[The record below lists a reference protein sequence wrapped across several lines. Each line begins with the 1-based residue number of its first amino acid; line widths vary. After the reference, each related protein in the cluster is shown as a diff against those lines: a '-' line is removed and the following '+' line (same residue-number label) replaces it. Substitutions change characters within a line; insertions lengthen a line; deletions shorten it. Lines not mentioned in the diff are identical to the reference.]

1 MAADPMAEIRA
12 TFFAECEELT
22 EALEDGLTGLSDD
35 PNDRETINAVFRAV
49 HSIKGGAGA
58 FGFKALV
65 RFAHRFETAMD
76 ELRSGRIEALPVTV
90 ALFFRAADHL
100 ADLISNAR
108 GGPAPDGPIEDGLL
122 EELEK
127 LAEGQPAEDDAP
139 IEFEPLA
146 FSLDDFSMDDAPPKR
161 RFSIRFAPF
170 PDLFSSGNDPLFI
183 LSALADMG
191 EVSIHCDCTALPC
204 LEDLDLQQCLLSW
217 TIELET
223 EQEEA
228 DVREV
233 ASFVEGLCQF
243 DVTELVLAAT
253 GQPALDP
260 LPSFE
265 SVRDPIASAAI
276 ALTVRDVPDPSKP
289 RLTLSSPDPQS
300 TPLAAP
306 SVATENAAAPPAPDR
321 RAPTDRRAK
330 PDDGKGRE
338 AAADGAKDT
347 RPTVRVDLDRIDRLV
362 NLVGELVI
370 NQSMLSQEISTA
382 GLAKNSAVSV
392 GLEEFLNLSRNIQ
405 ESVMM
410 IRAQPIK
417 PLFSRM
423 ARILRETTAETGK
436 QVRLQTEGE
445 NTEIDKTLVERLA
458 EPLTHMIRNAI
469 DHGLES
475 PEKRA
480 ESGKNTEGVVTL
492 SATHRSGRVVIE
504 VSDDGAGIDRP
515 KVVATAIRKGLITAE
530 QTLTDTDIDNLLFL
544 PGFSTA
550 ASVSNLSGRGVGM
563 DVVRNAIQDIGGRI
577 TILSERG
584 KGTTFS
590 ISLPLTLA
598 VLDGM
603 VVQVMNERIVVPL
616 SAIMETLSLDQGEIS
631 GFANGRRVI
640 KVRETFVPLLD
651 LGAELGYR
659 AAPDRY
665 ENAVILLVAQDNGNQ
680 VAIVVD
686 RIEEQRQVV
695 IKGIEKNYGRVPG
708 IAAATIL
715 GDGSIA
721 LILDPAD
728 FVIMASGSSR
738 FSSGTLALAG

>member
-1 MAADPMAEIRA
+1 MAADPLGEIRG
-12 TFFAECEELT
+12 TFFSECEELL
-22 EALEDGLTGLSDD
+22 EALEDGLTGLGED
-35 PNDRETINAVFRAV
+35 PTDRETVNAVFRAV

-58 FGFKALV
+58 FGFAALV
-65 RFAHRFETAMD
+65 RFAHKFETAMD
-76 ELRSGRIEALPVTV
+76 ELRSGRIEALPATV
-90 ALFFRAADHL
+90 ALFFRSADHL
-100 ADLISNAR
+100 ADLIANLR
-108 GGPAPDGPIEDGLL
+108 GGPEPDCATEGTLL
-122 EELEK
+122 EALEK
-127 LAEGQPAEDDAP
+127 LAVNQPVADTAP
-139 IEFEPLA
+139 IEFEPMA
-146 FSLDDFSMDDAPPKR
+146 FSIDDLDFDDAPPKR
-161 RFSIRFAPF
+161 RFSIHFAPF
-170 PDLFSSGNDPLFI
+170 LDLFSSGNDPVFI
-183 LSALADMG
+183 LTALADLG
-191 EVSIHCDCTALPC
+191 QITVLCDSSALPC
-204 LEDLDLQQCLLSW
+204 LEALDPQQCLLSW
-217 TIELET
+217 LIDLET
-223 EQEEA
+223 ELDESDVVEA
-228 DVREV
+228 G
-233 ASFVEGLCQF
+233 AFVDGLCTF
-243 DVTELVLAAT
+243 TVTEITACA
-253 GQPALDP
+253 GDPPALDP
-260 LPSFE
+260 LPNFE
-265 SVRDPIASAAI
+265 TMRDPCDAADQVPPADTAEIA
-276 ALTVRDVPDPSKP
+276 KP
-289 RLTLSSPDPQS
+289 CLNLGAVASE
-300 TPLAAP
+300 TP
-306 SVATENAAAPPAPDR
+306 VATPTAFRAPPPSNR
-321 RAPTDRRAK
+321 TAK
-330 PDDGKGRE
+330 VEDATAKDTPGDGSR
-338 AAADGAKDT
+338 DT
-347 RPTVRVDLDRIDRLV
+347 RPTIRVDLERIDRLV

-370 NQSMLSQEISTA
+370 NQSMLSQKISAA

-417 PLFSRM
+417 PLFARM
-423 ARILRETTAETGK
+423 ARIVRETTSETGK
-436 QVRLQTEGE
+436 RVRLQTEGE

-475 PEKRA
+475 PERRA
-480 ESGKNTEGVVTL
+480 ESGKNVEGIVTL

-515 KVVATAIRKGLITAE
+515 KVVATAVKKGLITPD
-530 QTLTDTDIDNLLFL
+530 QSLTDTDIDNLLFL

-603 VVQVMNERIVVPL
+603 VVQVSAERIVVPL
-616 SAIMETLSLDQGEIS
+616 SAIMETLSLDEAGIS
-631 GFANGRRVI
+631 DFANGRRII
-640 KVRETFVPLLD
+640 KVRDVFVPLLD
-651 LGAELGYR
+651 LGVELGYR
-659 AAPDRY
+659 SMPAHYD
-665 ENAVILLVAQDNGNQ
+665 NAVILLVAQDNGNQ
-680 VAIVVD
+680 VAIIVD

-728 FVIMASGSSR
+728 FVTMASGTSR
-738 FSSGTLALAG
+738 LSSGTIARTG

>member
-1 MAADPMAEIRA
+1 MTIDPLAEIRA
-12 TFFAECEELT
+12 TFFSECEELQ
-22 EALEDGLTGLSDD
+22 EALEDGLQGLGDA
-35 PNDRETINAVFRAV
+35 PADRDTINAVFRAV

-58 FGFKALV
+58 FGFEALV
-65 RFAHRFETAMD
+65 RFAHRFETALD
-76 ELRSGRIEALPVTV
+76 ELRSGRIEALPATV
-90 ALFFRAADHL
+90 ALFFRSADHL
-100 ADLISNAR
+100 ADLIANAR
-108 GGPAPDGPIEDGLL
+108 GGPEPDGAVAEDLL
-122 EELEK
+122 NELER
-127 LAEGQPAEDDAP
+127 LAVNQPDEDTAP
-139 IEFEPLA
+139 IAFEPMAL
-146 FSLDDFSMDDAPPKR
+146 SLEDLDFDPAPPKR
-161 RFSIRFAPF
+161 RFSVFFAPF
-170 PDLFSSGNDPLFI
+170 PDLFASGNDPYFI
-183 LSALADMG
+183 LSALADLG
-191 EVSIHCDCTALPC
+191 DVTVRCDSSDLPC
-204 LEDLDLQQCLLSW
+204 LDALDPQHCRLSW

-223 EQEEA
+223 DQDEG
-228 DVREV
+228 EV
-233 ASFVEGLCQF
+233 QDAAAFVDGLCQF
-243 DVTELVLAAT
+243 TVSEITTAA
-253 GQPALDP
+253 GGGADLDP
-260 LPSFE
+260 LPDFE
-265 SVRDPIASAAI
+265 RGRGSASA
-276 ALTVRDVPDPSKP
+276 PE
-289 RLTLSSPDPQS
+289 
-300 TPLAAP
+300 LAAP
-306 SVATENAAAPPAPDR
+306 EPAAPAPAESAGPRLIPGPGASAEPAAAPAATPPVAAPAL
-321 RAPTDRRAK
+321 RAAK
-330 PDDGKGRE
+330 AVDATNRE
-338 AAADGAKDT
+338 ALSDGVRET

-370 NQSMLSQEISTA
+370 NQSMLSQKISAA

-392 GLEEFLNLSRNIQ
+392 ALEEFLNLSRTIQ

-423 ARILRETTAETGK
+423 ARIVRETTAETGK
-436 QVRLQTEGE
+436 LVRLHTEGE

-469 DHGLES
+469 DHGLEP
-475 PEKRA
+475 PEQRA
-480 ESGKNTEGVVTL
+480 QSGKDREGVVTL

-515 KVVATAIRKGLITAE
+515 KVVAAAIKKGLIAPD

-563 DVVRNAIQDIGGRI
+563 DVVRTAVQDIGGRI

-598 VLDGM
+598 VLEGM
-603 VVQVMNERIVVPL
+603 VVQVSRERIVVPL
-616 SAIMETLSLDQGEIS
+616 SAILETLSLEESEVSD
-631 GFANGRRVI
+631 FANGRRFV
-640 KVRETFVPLLD
+640 KVRDVFVPLLD
-651 LGAELGYR
+651 LGVELGYR
-659 AAPDRY
+659 ARPARY
-665 ENAVILLVAQDNGNQ
+665 DNAVILLMAQDNGDP
-680 VAIVVD
+680 VAIIVD

-728 FVIMASGSSR
+728 FVTMASAASR
-738 FSSGTLALAG
+738 LSSGTLALAG

>member
-1 MAADPMAEIRA
+1 MTVDPLAEIRA
-12 TFFAECEELT
+12 TFFSECEELL
-22 EALEDGLTGLSDD
+22 EALEDGLTGMGED
-35 PNDRETINAVFRAV
+35 PTDRETVNAVFRAV
-49 HSIKGGAGA
+49 HSIKGGGGA
-58 FGFKALV
+58 FGFGALV
-65 RFAHRFETAMD
+65 RFAHRFETALD
-76 ELRSGRIEALPVTV
+76 ELRSGRIEAVPATV
-90 ALFFRAADHL
+90 ALFFRSADHL
-100 ADLISNAR
+100 ADLIANAR
-108 GGPAPDGPIEDGLL
+108 GGPEPDGAVEAALL

-127 LAEGQPAEDDAP
+127 LAANQPREDSAP
-139 IEFEPLA
+139 ITFEPMA
-146 FSLDDFSMDDAPPKR
+146 FSLEDLDFDPSPPKR
-161 RFSIRFAPF
+161 RFSVFFAPF
-170 PDLFSSGNDPLFI
+170 PDLFASGNDPFFI
-183 LSALADMG
+183 LSALADLG
-191 EVSIHCDCTALPC
+191 DVTVRCDSSDLPC
-204 LEDLDLQQCLLSW
+204 LDALDPQHCLLSW

-223 EQEEA
+223 DQDEEVVQDA
-228 DVREV
+228 
-233 ASFVEGLCQF
+233 AAFVDGLCQF
-243 DVTELVLAAT
+243 TVSEITTAA
-253 GQPALDP
+253 GGVPDLDP
-260 LPSFE
+260 LPNFE
-265 SVRDPIASAAI
+265 SVRGSTGATEVAAPASVESAN
-276 ALTVRDVPDPSKP
+276 P
-289 RLTLSSPDPQS
+289 RLTPGPGAIAE
-300 TPLAAP
+300 P
-306 SVATENAAAPPAPDR
+306 ATPPAATSPVVPPAI
-321 RAPTDRRAK
+321 RAAK
-330 PDDGKGRE
+330 VGDAMNREALSDGGRE
-338 AAADGAKDT
+338 T

-370 NQSMLSQEISTA
+370 NQSMLSQKISAA

-423 ARILRETTAETGK
+423 ARIVRETTSETGK

-475 PEKRA
+475 PERRA
-480 ESGKNTEGVVTL
+480 ESGKNTEGIVTL

-515 KVVATAIRKGLITAE
+515 RVVATAVKKGLITAD

-563 DVVRNAIQDIGGRI
+563 DVVRTAIQDIGGRI
-577 TILSERG
+577 TIVSERG

-603 VVQVMNERIVVPL
+603 VVQVAEERIVVPL
-616 SAIMETLSLDQGEIS
+616 SAILETLSLDES
-631 GFANGRRVI
+631 GVSDFANGRRVI
-640 KVRETFVPLLD
+640 KVRDVFVPLLD
-651 LGAELGYR
+651 LGVELGYR
-659 AAPDRY
+659 ARPARY
-665 ENAVILLVAQDNGNQ
+665 DNAVILLMAQDNGNQ
-680 VAIVVD
+680 VAIIVD

-728 FVIMASGSSR
+728 FVTMASGASR
-738 FSSGTLALAG
+738 LSPGPLALAG